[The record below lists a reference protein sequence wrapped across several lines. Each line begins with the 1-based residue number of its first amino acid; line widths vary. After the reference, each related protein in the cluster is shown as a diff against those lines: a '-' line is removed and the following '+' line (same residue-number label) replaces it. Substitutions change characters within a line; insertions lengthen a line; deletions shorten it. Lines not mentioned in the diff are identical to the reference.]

1 MNTLRLALRSLL
13 RDLRSGEIAV
23 LLLALTVAVA
33 SLTAVGFFTSRV
45 SRAVTQQ
52 AGEVLAADLRLESA
66 RAIDE
71 RYDREATARG
81 LRVARI
87 LSMPSVVFVGEQSS
101 LITLRAASSGYPLR
115 GRLKVAER
123 PFGPAQPEDGI
134 PARGEAWADSRLLAK
149 LGAEVGSTLNVGATS
164 FRVTRV
170 LDYRPDQGVGF
181 ADLSSTLLVN
191 LDDVP
196 ATGLIQPGSRVSRA
210 VLFAGDPRPV
220 ESFREWLEASKQK
233 GERLKAVA
241 DASPQIRS
249 SSDRAGRFLSL
260 ASIVAVLLSAI
271 AVAMSAR
278 RYASRHLDTAALMKC
293 MGASQ
298 REVLAQSLVQ
308 LGVIAVAVAAAG
320 TVLGYLAQTGLA
332 QAAVQLKEGHPDR
345 YTVAKGDTL
354 WDISG
359 KFLSQPWKWPEL
371 WHANPQIENPHL
383 IYPGDTL
390 SLVYIDGQPRLMLN
404 RGESRGTIKLSP
416 QVRSTPLAQAIPTIP
431 LGAINSFLIS
441 NRIVD
446 TAEDFSAQP
455 YVVAGNQ
462 ESVISGA
469 GDRIYARGSFE
480 DNQAVYGI
488 FRQGKTYTDPET
500 KEILGINADDIGSAE
515 LISEEGDIATLNLSR
530 TTQEVRPGDRLFP
543 TEERA
548 VNSTFMPS
556 EPPTDVDGVILDVP
570 RGVNR
575 VGQFDV
581 VTINKGK
588 IDGLSEGNVLAV
600 YKTGETVRDRI
611 TGESVKVPDERSG
624 LLMVFR
630 TYEKL
635 SYGLV
640 LYATRDL
647 ALMDKVKNP

>member
-1 MNTLRLALRSLL
+1 MRKS
-13 RDLRSGEIAV
+13 
-23 LLLALTVAVA
+23 LLAL
-33 SLTAVGFFTSRV
+33 
-45 SRAVTQQ
+45 
-52 AGEVLAADLRLESA
+52 
-66 RAIDE
+66 
-71 RYDREATARG
+71 
-81 LRVARI
+81 
-87 LSMPSVVFVGEQSS
+87 
-101 LITLRAASSGYPLR
+101 
-115 GRLKVAER
+115 
-123 PFGPAQPEDGI
+123 
-134 PARGEAWADSRLLAK
+134 
-149 LGAEVGSTLNVGATS
+149 
-164 FRVTRV
+164 
-170 LDYRPDQGVGF
+170 
-181 ADLSSTLLVN
+181 LLV
-191 LDDVP
+191 
-196 ATGLIQPGSRVSRA
+196 A
-210 VLFAGDPRPV
+210 AG
-220 ESFREWLEASKQK
+220 
-233 GERLKAVA
+233 G
-241 DASPQIRS
+241 
-249 SSDRAGRFLSL
+249 LSL
-260 ASIVAVLLSAI
+260 SG
-271 AVAMSAR
+271 
-278 RYASRHLDTAALMKC
+278 TA
-293 MGASQ
+293 
-298 REVLAQSLVQ
+298 LAD
-308 LGVIAVAVAAAG
+308 
-320 TVLGYLAQTGLA
+320 
-332 QAAVQLKEGHPDR
+332 VQLKQGHPER
-345 YTVAKGDTL
+345 YTVVKGDTL

-404 RGESRGTIKLSP
+404 RGASRGTIKLSP
-416 QVRSTPLAQAIPTIP
+416 QVRSTPMAEAISTIP
-431 LGAINSFLIS
+431 LEAINSFLLS

-446 TAEDFSAQP
+446 TAEEFTGKP
-455 YVVAGNQ
+455 YVVAGDQ

-469 GDRIYARGSFE
+469 GSRVFARGSFDDAE
-480 DNQAVYGI
+480 SVYGI

-500 KEILGINADDIGSAE
+500 KEVLGINADDIGSGEMVA
-515 LISEEGDIATLNLSR
+515 EEGDIATLNLTR

-556 EPPTDVDGVILDVP
+556 EPATDVDGVILDVP

-600 YKTGETVRDRI
+600 YKTGETVRDRV
-611 TGESVKVPDERSG
+611 TGDSVKIPDQRSG